1 MSVHFFRYLQ
11 PRLLFA
17 DGGGLRE
24 LRRVAVRRVG
34 AAANCAIASR
44 WRNVVEFLH
53 SIPLFFPPKMP
64 IFGLTLDTS
73 PRQSRKRIRFCARL
87 TRIFDIKPNRHE
99 TRQEYYPPRFYP
111 HRRRCDHGNS
121 VARHESVGRARRQK
135 KLWKGFN
142 LLNKFNP
149 DYQTPFA
156 ESDFEIMAEWGF
168 NFARIP
174 LSYWCWSSE
183 DDWYRADEKF

>member
-1 MSVHFFRYLQ
+1 M
-11 PRLLFA
+11 RL
-17 DGGGLRE
+17 DKNIT
-24 LRRVAVRRVG
+24 RRDFIRIVG
-34 AAANCAIASR
+34 AATTA
-44 WRNVVEFLH
+44 
-53 SIPLFFPPKMP
+53 
-64 IFGLTLDTS
+64 TLLRDTNLS
-73 PRQSRKRIRFCARL
+73 AAPAGK
-87 TRIFDIKPNRHE
+87 
-99 TRQEYYPPRFYP
+99 
-111 HRRRCDHGNS
+111 
-121 VARHESVGRARRQK
+121 K

-183 DDWYRADEKF
+183 DDW